1 MGCQRTL
8 TMLTRIFLRTEKG
21 LAELAHRSKD
31 IPARAR
37 TLLLLVDGHTTG
49 GELLTKV
56 GFENREELFELL
68 LNQGYIAAEPE
79 PEPAPVPEP
88 EPEVLA
94 GPGSAVEEIH
104 SVAPQPGEIDFT
116 GVSLSIPSLPHF
128 EPEPEPQVPPPP
140 DPLELIEARRVMLES
155 VEDVLGPDAGL
166 LSGKIAA
173 TRNLVEMRRLA
184 EKYRTVLVEAGR
196 KRRALAFWEQI
207 EPLLPRD

>member
-49 GELLTKV
+49 GELLAKV

-68 LNQGYIAAEPE
+68 LTQGYIEAEPE
-79 PEPAPVPEP
+79 PEPVPEP
-88 EPEVLA
+88 EPEAPAAPESTA
-94 GPGSAVEEIH
+94 GEVH

-128 EPEPEPQVPPPP
+128 EPEPEPQAPPPP

-207 EPLLPRD
+207 EPLLLRD